1 MQIDELFELAYILID
16 KKQVTAKEMAAR
28 FGVSVRTIYRWV
40 EALSASG
47 IPVYA
52 VQGRGGG
59 IAISEKYALDKTVL
73 TEEERL
79 AIVSS
84 VKAMSKLSGSQKAAL
99 SANARAVE
107 KISNLTS
114 SEADWL
120 EVDFAPWSPEGQGV
134 RELFATLRDSIL
146 KKQQVEFDYFSSDGK
161 KAGRIVHPWKLV
173 YRGQAWYLLGWCTE
187 RKSERYFKLSR
198 MLNVKITVRPA
209 DITFKSIHSSD
220 SQKTVEVNSEKKL
233 IQIEARVSSKM
244 AFYLLD
250 TFACSKV
257 EPNQDESINVTFSA
271 PDESWLCGL
280 LLSFGAEL
288 KIISPEEIKEK
299 IIQMAKETFSQYE

>member
-1 MQIDELFELAYILID
+1 MQIDELFELACILIN
-16 KKQVTAKEMAAR
+16 KKQVTAKEMSAR

-40 EALSASG
+40 ETLSASG

-52 VQGRGGG
+52 LQGRGGG

-84 VKAMSKLSGSQKAAL
+84 VKALSKLSVNDKAA
-99 SANARAVE
+99 E
-107 KISNLTS
+107 KISSLASN
-114 SEADWL
+114 EADWL

-134 RELFATLRDSIL
+134 RELFVTLRDSIL

-161 KAGRIVHPWKLV
+161 KARRIVHPWKLI
-173 YRGQAWYLLGWCTE
+173 YRGQAWYLFGWCTE

-198 MLNVKITVRPA
+198 MLNVKKTVRPA

-233 IQIEARVSSKM
+233 IQIKARVSSKM

-257 EPNQDESINVTFSA
+257 EPNPDESINVTFSA

-288 KIISPEEIKEK
+288 KIISPKEIKEK
-299 IIQMAKETFSQYE
+299 IIQMAKETFSQY

>member
-16 KKQVTAKEMAAR
+16 KKQVTAKEMSAR

-84 VKAMSKLSGSQKAAL
+84 VKALSKLSGSQKAAL

-107 KISNLTS
+107 KISNLT
-114 SEADWL
+114 
-120 EVDFAPWSPEGQGV
+120 
-134 RELFATLRDSIL
+134 
-146 KKQQVEFDYFSSDGK
+146 
-161 KAGRIVHPWKLV
+161 
-173 YRGQAWYLLGWCTE
+173 
-187 RKSERYFKLSR
+187 
-198 MLNVKITVRPA
+198 
-209 DITFKSIHSSD
+209 
-220 SQKTVEVNSEKKL
+220 
-233 IQIEARVSSKM
+233 
-244 AFYLLD
+244 
-250 TFACSKV
+250 
-257 EPNQDESINVTFSA
+257 
-271 PDESWLCGL
+271 
-280 LLSFGAEL
+280 
-288 KIISPEEIKEK
+288 
-299 IIQMAKETFSQYE
+299 

>member
-16 KKQVTAKEMAAR
+16 KKQVTAKEMSAR

-84 VKAMSKLSGSQKAAL
+84 VKALSKLSGSQKSAL
-99 SANARAVE
+99 SENAKAAE
-107 KISNLTS
+107 KISNLAS

-134 RELFATLRDSIL
+134 RELFGTLRDSIL

-173 YRGQAWYLLGWCTE
+173 YRGQAWYLWGWCTE
-187 RKSERYFKLSR
+187 RKTERYFKLSR
-198 MLNVKITVRPA
+198 MRNVTQTTHIANVRIQDIITSPEKTA
-209 DITFKSIHSSD
+209 EIT
-220 SQKTVEVNSEKKL
+220 SQKKL
-233 IQIEARVSSKM
+233 IQITAKVSSKM

-257 EPNQDESINVTFSA
+257 EPNPNESINVTFSA

-288 KIISPEEIKEK
+288 KIISPKEIKEK

>member
-16 KKQVTAKEMAAR
+16 KKQVTAKEMSAR

-84 VKAMSKLSGSQKAAL
+84 VKALSKLSGSQKSAL
-99 SANARAVE
+99 SANAKAAE
-107 KISNLTS
+107 KISNLAS

-161 KAGRIVHPWKLV
+161 RARRIVHPWKLV
-173 YRGQAWYLLGWCTE
+173 YRGQAWYLWGWCTE
-187 RKSERYFKLSR
+187 RKTERYFKLSR
-198 MLNVKITVRPA
+198 MRNVTQTTHIANVRIQDVITSPEKPA
-209 DITFKSIHSSD
+209 EIT
-220 SQKTVEVNSEKKL
+220 SQKKL
-233 IQIEARVSSKM
+233 IQITAKVSSKM

-250 TFACSKV
+250 TFICSNVTTNPDK
-257 EPNQDESINVTFSA
+257 SLTVTFSA
-271 PDESWLCGL
+271 PDETWLCGL

-288 KIISPEEIKEK
+288 QIISPIEIREK

>member
-16 KKQVTAKEMAAR
+16 KKQVTAKEMSVR

-47 IPVYA
+47 IPVHA

-84 VKAMSKLSGSQKAAL
+84 VKALSKLSGSQKSTL
-99 SANARAVE
+99 SANAKAAE

-114 SEADWL
+114 TEADWL

-134 RELFATLRDSIL
+134 RELFGTLRDSIL
-146 KKQQVEFDYFSSDGK
+146 KKQQVGFDYFSSDGK
-161 KAGRIVHPWKLV
+161 KARRIVHPWKLV

-187 RKSERYFKLSR
+187 RKTGRYFKLSR
-198 MLNVKITVRPA
+198 MLNVTQTSRSA
-209 DITFKSIHSSD
+209 DINYKNVHGAVA
-220 SQKTVEVNSEKKL
+220 QKNAEINSEKKL
-233 IQIEARVSSKM
+233 IQIKANVSAKK
-244 AFYLLD
+244 AFYFLD
-250 TFACSKV
+250 TFACSKI
-257 EPNQDESINVTFSA
+257 EPTPDESLTVTFSA
-271 PDESWLCGL
+271 PEETWLCGF

-288 KIISPEEIKEK
+288 KIISPKEIKDK
-299 IIQMAKETFSQYE
+299 IIKMAKETFSQYE

>member
-1 MQIDELFELAYILID
+1 MQIDELFEFVYILID
-16 KKQVTAKEMAAR
+16 KKQVTAKEMSQR

-40 EALSASG
+40 EALSVSD
-47 IPVYA
+47 IPVYS

-84 VKAMSKLSGSQKAAL
+84 VKALNKLSGSQKSAL
-99 SANARAVE
+99 SANARATE

-114 SEADWL
+114 RESDWL

-173 YRGQAWYLLGWCTE
+173 YRGQAWYLLGWCTQ

-198 MLNVKITVRPA
+198 MLNVKKTVRPA
-209 DITFKSIHSSD
+209 DITLKSIHSSD
-220 SQKTVEVNSEKKL
+220 SQKTVEANSEKKL

-257 EPNQDESINVTFSA
+257 EPNPDESINVTFSA

-288 KIISPEEIKEK
+288 KIISPKEIKEK

>member
-1 MQIDELFELAYILID
+1 MQIDELFELACILIN
-16 KKQVTAKEMAAR
+16 KKQVTAKEMSAR

-40 EALSASG
+40 ETLSASG

-52 VQGRGGG
+52 LQGRGGG

-84 VKAMSKLSGSQKAAL
+84 VRALSKLSANDKAA
-99 SANARAVE
+99 E
-107 KISNLTS
+107 KISSLASN
-114 SEADWL
+114 EADWL

-134 RELFATLRDSIL
+134 REFFVTLRDSIL

-161 KAGRIVHPWKLV
+161 KARRIVHPWKLI

-187 RKSERYFKLSR
+187 RKKERYFKLSR
-198 MLNVKITVRPA
+198 MLNVKKTVRPA
-209 DITFKSIHSSD
+209 DITFKNFHDTD
-220 SQKTVEVNSEKKL
+220 SQKSADFNSEKKL
-233 IQIEARVSSKM
+233 IQIEAVVSSKM

-257 EPNQDESINVTFSA
+257 EPNPDESIRVTFSA

-288 KIISPEEIKEK
+288 KIISPNGIKEK